1 MAVFKSER
9 DLIRRFLMPKLKE
22 KGYVVKKSI
31 KINQRIQK
39 LISEEVVTEQEVEI
53 EHPGQPDIDLVF
65 WRPEE
70 PPVIQAAEVKYF
82 RFTKKGIQ
90 PKAFYDGLHEAEILL
105 TYGFDYVYLWHFFDQ
120 DLPRNLHEHGPKVI
134 NEIIEN
140 TYLPVN
146 YQKWLIKI
154 PSKPLDIKTLG
165 NMITGVMTEILSF
178 NVYGI
183 YPYAEDLRRN
193 SLIGLK
199 NVKKRRKILR
209 KALRIV

>member
-1 MAVFKSER
+1 
-9 DLIRRFLMPKLKE
+9 MPTLKGH
-22 KGYVVKKSI
+22 GYVVKKSI

-39 LISEEVVTEQEVEI
+39 LKSEEVVTEQEVKI

-65 WRPEE
+65 WSPEE

-120 DLPRNLHEHGPKVI
+120 DLPQNLREYGPKVI

-140 TYLPVN
+140 TYLPVT

-154 PSKPLDIKTLG
+154 PSEPLDTKRFG
-165 NMITGVMTEILSF
+165 NMIMEVMSKFLSF
-178 NVYGI
+178 NVFGM
-183 YPYAEDLRRN
+183 YPYAQTLRRN
-193 SLIGLK
+193 SLMNLET
-199 NVKKRRKILR
+199 VKKRRKILR